1 MLRLRAVR
9 IRVHTNGGAFGRTIT
24 FEPGF
29 NVLHGGNSRGKTQV
43 VQAIIYALG
52 MERMLQA
59 RANTPLGSAL
69 TSEVRMTDD
78 DKAPGLAVVS
88 SWVAVEL
95 ENGAGRVI
103 TAQRHVRHNRLQSNI
118 VRVWNG
124 PALTDP
130 TTASV
135 PEDLFLHAP
144 GSASRDLGFHKLLTD
159 VLEWT
164 LPQVATYT
172 GTSTTLYPDVL
183 FPFLIVDQQSW
194 GSAGPRKVE
203 RYQIRE
209 PIRRSAEFLLSLA
222 GPTAEARRADLEQT
236 LTGLRTRWAA
246 ARSAVD
252 TLAGLIGGRVIGV
265 PQHSAWAQARAATPE
280 PTRLDDV
287 ELQLL
292 EEDEWLSADSVI
304 VRLSDQLAEARAPR
318 QRQVAAGTDEHV
330 TRELEQARSQLADVT
345 AAARLV
351 EQDLSMGE
359 AQLAALDRRLS
370 MLQEERDRNT
380 DIRTLVRLGSQV
392 AASHLADHNCP
403 TCRQSLDAVEASDL
417 GPVLD
422 VDETVALLNAQIST
436 TQKMRERA
444 QSAVTQATNTY
455 GAMQRQADQVRTTV
469 RAFEADVLAPA
480 QALSAGEVARQV
492 TLQLRYDELVRTQTA
507 LHERVDE
514 LADLAQQ
521 IAVIRAELTSLP
533 VGIPDTDT
541 ARLSEVTSSMRQKL
555 TATRFGSYNVTE
567 VALDQDSLRP
577 TRAGYDLDTDVS
589 ASDVIRIKVAYLDAV
604 RAIGQTSGRHPG
616 LLILDEPRQQ
626 DIDVTDLGAMLK
638 YLAASTDAAGQTIIT
653 SATPR
658 DELDQLI
665 ASVPSHVTYIGQAR
679 LIQPEPATDP
689 LDPD

>member
-9 IRVHTNGGAFGRTIT
+9 IRVHTVDGAFGRTVS

-29 NVLHGGNSRGKTQV
+29 NVLRGDNSRGKTQV

-69 TSEVRMTDD
+69 TSDVRMTDD
-78 DKAPGLAVVS
+78 NEALGLRVIS

-103 TAQRHVRHNRLQSNI
+103 TAQRNVRHHQLQANI
-118 VRVWNG
+118 VRVWDS
-124 PALTDP
+124 PVLTDP
-130 TTASV
+130 ATV
-135 PEDLFLHAP
+135 GMPEDLFLHAP

-159 VLEWT
+159 MLDWP

-209 PIRRSAEFLLSLA
+209 PVRRSAEFLLSLA
-222 GPTAEARRADLEQT
+222 GPIADARRADLEQT
-236 LTGLRTRWAA
+236 LTGLRTSWAA

-252 TLAGLIGGRVIGV
+252 TLAGLVGGRVIGV
-265 PQHSAWAQARAATPE
+265 PQHTAGAQARAARPD
-280 PTRLDDV
+280 PTRLEDA

-292 EEDEWLSADSVI
+292 VEDEWLNAESVI
-304 VRLSDQLAEARAPR
+304 AQLSDQIAEARAAG
-318 QRQVAAGTDEHV
+318 QRQIAAGTDQHV
-330 TRELEQARSQLADVT
+330 ADALQQARSQLADVT

-370 MLQEERDRNT
+370 LLEEERDRNT

-403 TCRQSLDAVEASDL
+403 TCRQSLDAVEAADL

-422 VDETVALLNAQIST
+422 VDETVSLLNAQIST

-444 QSAVTQATNTY
+444 QAAVTQASNTY
-455 GAMQRQADQVRTTV
+455 GAIQRQADHLRTTV

-480 QALSAGEVARQV
+480 EALSAGEVARQV
-492 TLQLRYDELVRTQTA
+492 TLQLRYDELLRTRTA
-507 LHERVDE
+507 LNERFEE
-514 LADLAQQ
+514 LSDLAQQ
-521 IAVIRAELTSLP
+521 IADIRLELSSLP
-533 VGIPDTDT
+533 VGIPDADT
-541 ARLSEVTSSMRQKL
+541 IRLSEVTSLMRQKL

-567 VALDQDSLRP
+567 VSLDQDSLRP

-604 RAIGQTSGRHPG
+604 RAIGQVSGRHPG

-626 DIDVTDLGAMLK
+626 DIDVADFGAMLR
-638 YLAASTDAAGQTIIT
+638 YLATSTDAAGQTIMT

-665 ASVPSHVTYIGQAR
+665 ASVPSHVTDIGQER
-679 LIQPEPATDP
+679 LIQPESAADP